1 MTIRSWISDP
11 ATWISER
18 LKGGDRELA
27 QAIWDRSKGA
37 VNPRHTYGHWLLAQR
52 YDLVH
57 HEEKPE
63 ATSRVSC
70 STACDGVRDNTSDR
84 GRSRWKPGRRLLPWT
99 RLGPQPRRNRSRASR
114 AAAGGRRGCSRHE
127 AMESL
132 TVLDTRRPIG
142 PGAAVCAPTVVAH
155 SGAAVQTTTSS
166 ETRSEL
172 SLTRSAWSMTQ
183 GRGRAGGRAGRR
195 FGSAGELGDL
205 VPHLPEKAP
214 HTRAWRKQR

>member
-1 MTIRSWISDP
+1 M
-11 ATWISER
+11 
-18 LKGGDRELA
+18 
-27 QAIWDRSKGA
+27 
-37 VNPRHTYGHWLLAQR
+37 
-52 YDLVH
+52 H

-142 PGAAVCAPTVVAH
+142 PGAAVCAATVVDNTSDRGRSRWKPGRRLLPWTRLGPQPRRNRSRA
-155 SGAAVQTTTSS
+155 SS